1 MENDGCSRGNPAT
14 SRAIRR
20 RNCCATRESPGNPKR
35 EWSFHGPASIIK
47 TRRDIGYAA
56 GELRSEGSTES
67 KDLPWLLNRVAGCFC
82 FEFDRAI
89 VYSKWKEI
97 NCKLQTEHLGGI
109 RISSKTNWSINF
121 IRTIMDWYS
130 ILGKQMISFHKFVY
144 EKKIYNAYI
153 MINSKVNLKHSVC
166 HVIIFLCISIYIVGI
181 I

>member
-1 MENDGCSRGNPAT
+1 MGNDGCSRGNPAT

-20 RNCCATRESPGNPKR
+20 RDCCATRESPGNPKR

-47 TRRDIGYAA
+47 TRRDIGYATS
-56 GELRSEGSTES
+56 ELRGEGSTES
-67 KDLPWLLNRVAGCFC
+67 KDLPWLLNRVVGCFC

-109 RISSKTNWSINF
+109 RVSSKTNWSINF
-121 IRTIMDWYS
+121 IRTILDWYS
-130 ILGKQMISFHKFVY
+130 ILGKQMIFFHKFIY

-153 MINSKVNLKHSVC
+153 MINSKVNLKHGVY
-166 HVIIFLCISIYIVGI
+166 HVIIFLCFSIYIVDR
-181 I
+181 